1 MIDEC
6 MMKDQLWIGTTILDE
21 VEFANT
27 AQGCQKLCFR
37 INYYSSN
44 KKCCIFN
51 WDYLSGDCTLYSDY
65 KTALCSQDDCHYISG
80 LWTCD
85 NEEFYK
91 VCPGV
96 KKQIEQNQ
104 NNQSLTRPKNLS
116 LSTKNPKF
124 EPSKQF
130 ESIGSQR
137 GHSKTGIA
145 KKHWPKRTKGH
156 NGPWPKGT
164 KIQKLYCPN

>member
-1 MIDEC
+1 MT
-6 MMKDQLWIGTTILDE
+6 KDQKWIGTTAITDA
-21 VEFANT
+21 EFTNT
-27 AQGCQKLCFR
+27 AQDCQKLCEWQNFAMFPTP
-37 INYYSSN
+37 
-44 KKCCIFN
+44 KCCIFN
-51 WDYLSGDCTLYSDY
+51 WDYSSGDCLLYSDY
-65 KTALCSQDDCHYISG
+65 MTKVCSQDDCSYISG

-104 NNQSLTRPKNLS
+104 NNQSLTRPNNLS
-116 LSTKNPKF
+116 LSTKNQKF